1 MPPTPVFRRLSRPA
15 LVVALLLVVV
25 GAQTLRPQ
33 DRIHAAITNARR
45 TLLAGSRPPRARAQ
59 DDVGPMPAATRL
71 QGITIVFN
79 RSAAQQADLK
89 ALLAAQQN
97 PAAAQYHQWL
107 TPSAFGARF
116 GMAPADLAKVEA
128 WLQAQGFTLDG
139 VPPSRDRIRFSGTV
153 AQVEAAFAA
162 PMHFFESHGVRHFAP
177 AADLSLPSAIAP
189 TVLAVRNL
197 DDFRPHP
204 RITRGSRRWHRGPSR
219 REKAAKLRRAAR
231 PRQATRRGPG
241 WPGRPGAPGR
251 PSVSGSRG
259 EAARGPA
266 PVNQTISPS
275 PHFTSSIS
283 GSVFFAP
290 GDIATAYDVKPL
302 YAAGDDGAGQTI
314 AVIGQSAVALRD
326 IADFRSA
333 AGLTVKDPGLVLV
346 PGSGSATVFSRD
358 QAESD
363 VDLEWAGAIAPAAN
377 LLFVYVGGNFN
388 YSAFDALTYAVDQDL
403 APIISMSYGNCEAAE
418 ASGVPALEST
428 LQQAAAQGQTV
439 IAAAG
444 DFGSTDCYGDTNLT
458 TAQQQG
464 LAVDYPASSA
474 YVTGVGGTEIAAAN
488 LATGT
493 GLWLPASSGQDVL
506 APALAYLPEIAWNDD
521 SAANGIS
528 AGGGGAIALFAKP
541 AWQTAVPGIPADA
554 KRDVPDLALYAS
566 PSFPGYLYSTSDT
579 SAWQSG
585 QTASCNAGFRD
596 GSTND
601 LTVAGGASFAAP
613 IVAGMVAIL
622 NQVQG
627 YTTGQGLINPTL
639 YSLAA
644 RGATYAAA
652 FHDVTTGNNDC
663 TAGATDCASTAGFSA
678 GVGYDQVTGLG
689 SVNLNQLALAWPV
702 NAGTP
707 PLATAITVS
716 TSNPSPAL
724 NASVSFTITV
734 SSSSGGSV
742 PTGAVSLNLD
752 GAALAPLTL
761 TANGTAVYTTSF
773 AAVGAHQ
780 LLVGYSG
787 DATHAPSH
795 GVITVN
801 VPVPNSGTGSFAL
814 AGGNLTLPAGG
825 SGTSTL
831 TVTPSGGYT
840 GTVLLS
846 FTSSNP
852 TALANLCSQF
862 AVTNLAG
869 QGTVAVIGASAVTTQ
884 LTLDANPADCTA
896 GAFAVGGRAAGR
908 SAHPGRRLPPWA
920 PLSLL
925 ALLLLGA
932 AAVTLRRRAWLGLA
946 ALLAFGLAAVACG
959 GGAPVNLTSTPP
971 ATPPAGTYT
980 ITVTGADSVTST
992 NTASTTFTFTIQ

>member
-1 MPPTPVFRRLSRPA
+1 MPPSPGLRRLSRPA

-79 RSAAQQADLK
+79 RSAAQQADLN

-204 RITRGSRRWHRGPSR
+204 RI
-219 REKAAKLRRAAR
+219 
-231 PRQATRRGPG
+231 
-241 WPGRPGAPGR
+241 
-251 PSVSGSRG
+251 
-259 EAARGPA
+259 
-266 PVNQTISPS
+266 QTISPH

-346 PGSGSATVFSRD
+346 PGSGAAAVFSRD

-506 APALAYLPEIAWNDD
+506 ASALAYLPEIAWNDD

-528 AGGGGAIALFAKP
+528 AGGGGASALFAKP
-541 AWQTAVPGIPADA
+541 AWQTGVPGIPADA

-566 PSFPGYLYSTSDT
+566 PSFPGYLYCTSDT

-707 PLATAITVS
+707 PLATAATVS
-716 TSNPSPAL
+716 ASNPSPAL

-734 SSSSGGSV
+734 SSSSGGSI

-773 AAVGAHQ
+773 AAAGAHQ

-814 AGGNLTLPAGG
+814 AAGNLTLPAGG

-862 AVTNLAG
+862 AATNLAG

-932 AAVTLRRRAWLGLA
+932 AAVTLRRRRAWLGLA